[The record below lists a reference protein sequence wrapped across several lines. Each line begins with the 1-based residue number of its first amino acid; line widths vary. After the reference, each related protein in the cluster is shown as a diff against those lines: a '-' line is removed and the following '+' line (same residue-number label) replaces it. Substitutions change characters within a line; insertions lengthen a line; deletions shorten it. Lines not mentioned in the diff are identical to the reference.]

1 MTSLLSLYRNAV
13 TSNSWFDS
21 LPRAIQ
27 EDILS
32 RARRRELAAGE
43 RVYSR
48 GKGADGFYKVVT
60 GSVCVSGVSREGHVT
75 VLDFYGPG
83 AWFAEVSALDG
94 GSHVHDASAYEPTS
108 LLQITLTDLEE
119 LLVLHPELS
128 RSLLRLEAQRL
139 RLLLAALEAYSAQSM
154 EQRLASR
161 LLMLALAFGE
171 TTTRGAEIKL
181 HLPQETLAQLIGTT
195 RQRVNQ
201 ILKGWE
207 LDGTIEQPQYG
218 HLELRDEGSLSKL
231 AEM

>member
-21 LPRAIQ
+21 LPAAIR

-32 RARRRELAAGE
+32 RARQRELAAGE

-48 GKGADGFYKVVT
+48 GKGADGFYKVVA
-60 GSVCVSGVSREGHVT
+60 GSVCISGVSREGHVT

-119 LLVLHPELS
+119 LLVLHPTLS

-139 RLLLAALEAYSAQSM
+139 RLLLAALESYSAQSM
-154 EQRLASR
+154 EQRLANR

-171 TTTRGAEIKL
+171 TTKRGAEIKL
-181 HLPQETLAQLIGTT
+181 HLPQETLGQLIGTT

-201 ILKGWE
+201 ILKEWE
-207 LDGTIEQPQYG
+207 RDGIVQQPEYG
-218 HLELRDEGSLSKL
+218 RILLRDQHSLGKL

>member
-21 LPRAIQ
+21 LPTAIR

-32 RARRRELAAGE
+32 RARQLELAEGE

-48 GKGADGFYKVVT
+48 GKNADGFYNVIV
-60 GSVCVSGVSREGHVT
+60 GSVCISGVSRDGHVT

-108 LLQITLTDLEE
+108 LLQIALTDLEE
-119 LLVLHPELS
+119 LLVLHPTLS
-128 RSLLRLEAQRL
+128 RSLLRLETQRL
-139 RLLLAALEAYSAQSM
+139 RLLLAALKSYSAQSM
-154 EQRLASR
+154 EQRLANR
-161 LLMLALAFGE
+161 LLMLAEAFGE
-171 TTTRGAEIKL
+171 TTKGGAEIKL
-181 HLPQETLAQLIGTT
+181 HLPQETLGQLIGTT

-201 ILKGWE
+201 N
-207 LDGTIEQPQYG
+207 P
-218 HLELRDEGSLSKL
+218 EGMG
-231 AEM
+231 A